1 MTALPAIMLIESLL
15 MTALKF
21 MKNHYNRPMIKVS
34 CTLFILSIFMPC
46 MVSASSQTF
55 PPPVEAA
62 LELWKLI
69 APDENRDIFDDL
81 KLNPVV
87 GHNAPLARY
96 HSENGGMVEIGQ
108 NLRQYRRDY
117 IHLSSPM
124 DISTKPDFDQY
135 LAVMIMLSLSN
146 EAAHI
151 LQDKNGSLKDFYKF
165 YKSGELSKACALYA
179 LQQHV
184 SDIMMLKSAIRAEQ
198 LFLGRGSIKG
208 INALRLALQKNNL
221 SDEFELFREAMKNRN
236 MSDLNFSLSAIRS
249 KRGKDNMAGLN
260 FCSFSGTAQLDKK
273 IINRATAPVGIP
285 FTNIP
290 SNPPKNILTYNP

>member
-1 MTALPAIMLIESLL
+1 MAT
-15 MTALKF
+15 LKF
-21 MKNHYNRPMIKVS
+21 MKNHYNRLMIKVS
-34 CTLFILSIFMPC
+34 FALFILSICLPC
-46 MVSASSQTF
+46 MASASSQTL
-55 PPPVEAA
+55 PPPIQAA

-96 HSENGGMVEIGQ
+96 RSEYGGMVEIGQ
-108 NLRQYRRDY
+108 NLREYRRDY
-117 IHLSSPM
+117 IYLSSPM
-124 DISTKPDFDQY
+124 DMSTKPDFDQY

-146 EAAHI
+146 EATHI

-165 YKSGELSKACALYA
+165 YKSGELNKACALYA

-198 LFLGRGSIKG
+198 LFLGRGSVKG

-236 MSDLNFSLSAIRS
+236 MSDLNFSLSSIRS
-249 KRGKDNMAGLN
+249 KRNKDNMAGLN
-260 FCSFSGTAQLDKK
+260 FCPSSGMSQLDKK
-273 IINRATAPVGIP
+273 IINRATEPVGTP
-285 FTNIP
+285 FTNISPNP
-290 SNPPKNILTYNP
+290 SKNPLTYNQ

>member
-1 MTALPAIMLIESLL
+1 
-15 MTALKF
+15 
-21 MKNHYNRPMIKVS
+21 
-34 CTLFILSIFMPC
+34 
-46 MVSASSQTF
+46 MVSASPQTL

-62 LELWKLI
+62 IELWKLI
-69 APDENRDIFDDL
+69 APDENRAIFDDL

-96 HSENGGMVEIGQ
+96 RSENGGMVEIGQ

-117 IHLSSPM
+117 IYLSSPM
-124 DISTKPDFDQY
+124 DMSTKPDFDQY

-151 LQDKNGSLKDFYKF
+151 LQDRNGSLKDFYKF
-165 YKSGELSKACALYA
+165 YKSGELGKACALYA

-184 SDIMMLKSAIRAEQ
+184 SDIMMLKSAIRAEH
-198 LFLGRGSIKG
+198 LFLGRGSQKG

-221 SDEFELFREAMKNRN
+221 SDEFELFREAMKNQN
-236 MSDLNFSLSAIRS
+236 MADLNFSLSTIRS

-260 FCSFSGTAQLDKK
+260 FCTFSGTAQLDKK
-273 IINRATAPVGIP
+273 IINRATEPVGIP

-290 SNPPKNILTYNP
+290 STPPKNILTYNP